1 MCMTSVLT
9 KILEISLKNSGAPCQ
24 FFRSKVSR
32 GYGPPAFPFARHLLS
47 VHPSTGKIRTLNRRL
62 QHSSTCVTANLLN
75 KWFPTPGTKESALRT
90 QVSTIIPQLSFP
102 LFWSLFVELLVASH
116 HQLKVP
122 FHFKELLS
130 THLCQFRGSHAE
142 PLAES
147 SQYYFKKGEQGIKL
161 LT

>member
-9 KILEISLKNSGAPCQ
+9 KILEISLKTSSAPCQ

-47 VHPSTGKIRTLNRRL
+47 VQPSTGKIRKLDRRL
-62 QHSSTCVTANLLN
+62 QHSSTCVLPTRVSANLLN
-75 KWFPTPGTKESALRT
+75 KWFPNPGTKESALRT

-116 HQLKVP
+116 HQLKVL
-122 FHFKELLS
+122 FRFKKFLS
-130 THLCQFRGSHAE
+130 THLCQLRGSHAE
-142 PLAES
+142 SLAES
-147 SQYYFKKGEQGIKL
+147 FQVLFQKG
-161 LT
+161 